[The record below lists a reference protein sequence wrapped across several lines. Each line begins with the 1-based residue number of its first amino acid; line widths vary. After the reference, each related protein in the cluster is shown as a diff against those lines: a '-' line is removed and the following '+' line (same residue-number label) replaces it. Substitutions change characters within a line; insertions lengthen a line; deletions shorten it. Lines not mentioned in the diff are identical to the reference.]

1 MQKGARFEELPGT
14 VVEAFYYGPLLA
26 HAAMEPMNASAD
38 VREDRCEVW
47 APTQAPTRC
56 QVAAARVTGLPME
69 RCVVNTTLSGGGF
82 GRRLQS
88 DYVEEAVEVSK
99 AIGEPVKVT
108 WSREDDIRHDFF
120 RPMAVNS
127 IRGAV
132 DDRGTLLGL
141 SHTVVSESILRRLDV
156 KAFRE
161 GRGIDSPALD
171 GLLDDF
177 VYDVPSVS
185 IAYRD
190 YEAGVPVGP
199 FRAPDANWNTFVLE
213 SFLDEMA
220 HVCAIDPV
228 AFRAKM
234 LERHPRATSV
244 LKTAARE
251 AGWGRTDKHTY
262 QGVAITCWGTVGAI
276 VADVSVQKERVR
288 VDRVTAVMDI
298 GIAVN
303 PDIVIS
309 QTQGAI
315 NYGLSAALTGK
326 ITIRNGRVEQSNF
339 DSFPVLHMYNAPR
352 VEVHLIHSN
361 ARPSGI
367 GEAALPGIAPAVGNA
382 LFMATGRRARRLP
395 FCDAFPELAF

>member
-1 MQKGARFEELPGT
+1 
-14 VVEAFYYGPLLA
+14 
-26 HAAMEPMNASAD
+26 
-38 VREDRCEVW
+38 
-47 APTQAPTRC
+47 
-56 QVAAARVTGLPME
+56 
-69 RCVVNTTLSGGGF
+69 
-82 GRRLQS
+82 
-88 DYVEEAVEVSK
+88 
-99 AIGEPVKVT
+99 
-108 WSREDDIRHDFF
+108 
-120 RPMAVNS
+120 
-127 IRGAV
+127 
-132 DDRGTLLGL
+132 
-141 SHTVVSESILRRLDV
+141 
-156 KAFRE
+156 
-161 GRGIDSPALD
+161 
-171 GLLDDF
+171 
-177 VYDVPSVS
+177 
-185 IAYRD
+185 
-190 YEAGVPVGP
+190 
-199 FRAPDANWNTFVLE
+199 
-213 SFLDEMA
+213 MA

-276 VADVSVQKERVR
+276 VADVSDQKERVR
-288 VDRVTAVMDI
+288 VDRVTAVLDI